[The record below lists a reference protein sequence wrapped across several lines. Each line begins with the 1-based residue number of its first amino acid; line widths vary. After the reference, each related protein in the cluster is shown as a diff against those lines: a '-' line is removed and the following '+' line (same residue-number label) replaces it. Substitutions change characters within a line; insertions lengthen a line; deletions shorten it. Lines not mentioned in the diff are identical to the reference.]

1 MRLSG
6 PALLI
11 AAMTASAA
19 CGRSPALDTRT
30 FDLHYLDPGSA
41 EAMISPYVFTD
52 RPGAAGKL
60 STSEHTLT
68 VRETPDNLEK
78 IARVLAE
85 HDTPQPWVRLHFQ
98 IIEADGGG
106 PADPR
111 IAGVETELKKLFRFS
126 GYRLLGEAV
135 VSGTARSAIQQSV
148 SGEGGPYYIDVDIRS
163 VRAVGDTGLVTMA
176 VNLRGVGPRGLSTMI
191 NAREN
196 QTVVLGSAQLTSRQ
210 GTTILTVRPELVRQ

>member
-11 AAMTASAA
+11 AALTAAA

-52 RPGAAGKL
+52 RPGGAAGKL
-60 STSEHTLT
+60 SASEHTLT

-78 IARVLAE
+78 ITRVLAE

-98 IIEADGGG
+98 IIGADGGG
-106 PADPR
+106 PADSR
-111 IAGVETELKKLFRFS
+111 IADVETELKKLFRFS
-126 GYRLLGEAV
+126 GYRLVGEAV
-135 VSGTARSAIQQSV
+135 VSGTARSSIQQSV
-148 SGEGGPYYIDVDIRS
+148 GGEGGPYFIDVNIHS
-163 VRAVGDTGLVTMA
+163 VRMVGDTGLVTMA
-176 VNLRGVGPRGLSTMI
+176 VNLRGVGPSGLSTVI
-191 NAREN
+191 NARDN
-196 QTVVLGSAQLTSRQ
+196 QTVVLGSAQLASRQ